1 MAIYNDLKNTQLVF
15 SNSYVQG
22 ASYIM
27 NDGKFIDFRSSN
39 NLLLSPEQENRTRAT
54 HIDFDRYL
62 IVNEFINTEKKQ
74 HKLLVNSDNAIAI
87 NDGSN
92 FTVEKPYFVLPPNK
106 PTNAQFS
113 ALLNWLDYLTTISD
127 LVQIENTT
135 KNVSQRFYFKKQ
147 ENDGWLTDDIIKEI
161 KKMYASAE

>member
-15 SNSYVQG
+15 SNNYVQG

-39 NLLLSPEQENRTRAT
+39 NLLLNPENQNRTRVT

-62 IVNEFINTEKKQ
+62 IDNEFISVENKD

-87 NDGSN
+87 NDGTN
-92 FTVEKPYFVLPPNK
+92 LTIEKPYFVLPPSK
-106 PTNAQFS
+106 PTNAQFTS
-113 ALLNWLDYLTTISD
+113 LLNWLDYIATISD
-127 LVQIENTT
+127 LIQIENTT
-135 KNVSQRFYFKKQ
+135 KNVMQRFYFKKP

-161 KKMYASAE
+161 KKMYN